1 MENHKSQTMLEKDF
15 KYYLDNQVEF
25 VKNYTGKILVI
36 SNEKLIAAFNT
47 MKEAYDCGVEKC
59 GIGNFIVQ
67 RCSPGK
73 TDYTQSFYSRVHF
86 N

>member
-1 MENHKSQTMLEKDF
+1 METETMLEKDF
-15 KYYLDNQVEF
+15 KYYLDNQAEF
-25 VKNYTGKILVI
+25 VKNHNGKILVI
-36 SNEKLIAAFNT
+36 SNQKLCGAFDS
-47 MKEAYDCGVEKC
+47 MKQAYDFGVEKC
-59 GIGNFIVQ
+59 GIGSFIVQ